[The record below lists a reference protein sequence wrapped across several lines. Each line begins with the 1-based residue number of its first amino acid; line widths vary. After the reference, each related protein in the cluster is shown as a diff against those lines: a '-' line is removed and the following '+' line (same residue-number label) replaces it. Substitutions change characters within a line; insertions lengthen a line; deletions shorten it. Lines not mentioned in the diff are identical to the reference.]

1 MNHPDLHAIV
11 FRHVLTALICDP
23 CARKER
29 RNIHAKGKSRW
40 LPPPS
45 TGEQKPEPCKP
56 STRAVSMPCR
66 PHGKSDHGRG
76 RRRPAPG
83 SGVAARALLGVMNV
97 SRLCVLQHMTSEA
110 FVSLPFCGKVCL
122 FHCKGK
128 WLRVEVKLV
137 T

>member
-1 MNHPDLHAIV
+1 ML
-11 FRHVLTALICDP
+11 
-23 CARKER
+23 KER
-29 RNIHAKGKSRW
+29 VDGCRHLARENKSRSPASPAHA
-40 LPPPS
+40 LCPL
-45 TGEQKPEPCKP
+45 
-56 STRAVSMPCR
+56 PCR

-83 SGVAARALLGVMNV
+83 SGVAACALLGVMNV